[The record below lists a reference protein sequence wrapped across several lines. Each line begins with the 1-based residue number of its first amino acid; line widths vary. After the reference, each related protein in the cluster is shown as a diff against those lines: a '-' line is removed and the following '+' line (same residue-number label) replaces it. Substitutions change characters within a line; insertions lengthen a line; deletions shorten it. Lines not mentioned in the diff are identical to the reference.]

1 MGEPARVLMYCTR
14 ICPYC
19 TMADRLLERKGVKA
33 EKIHVDELPEQRVEM
48 VRITG
53 RTTVPQIFIGQTH
66 VGGYTDL
73 VELDRSGKLDALLA
87 PQS

>member
-1 MGEPARVLMYCTR
+1 MYCTR

-19 TMADRLLERKGVKA
+19 TMADKLLERKGVKA
-33 EKIHVDELPEQRVEM
+33 EKILVDELPDQRVEM

-53 RTTVPQIFIGQTH
+53 RTTVPQIFIGATH

-73 VELDRSGKLDALLA
+73 AELERCGKLDAMLST
-87 PQS
+87 PG

>member
-1 MGEPARVLMYCTR
+1 MGETARVVMYCTR

-19 TMADRLLERKGVKA
+19 TMADQLLERKGVKA

-66 VGGYTDL
+66 VGGFTDL
-73 VELDRSGKLDALLA
+73 AELDRSGKLDALLG
-87 PQS
+87 SRS

>member
-1 MGEPARVLMYCTR
+1 MYCTR

-33 EKIHVDELPEQRVEM
+33 EKILVDELPDQRVEM

-53 RTTVPQIFIGQTH
+53 RTTVPQIFIGDTH

-73 VELDRSGKLDALLA
+73 AELERCGKLDALLA
-87 PQS
+87 ASG

>member
-1 MGEPARVLMYCTR
+1 MGETVRVLMYCTH

-19 TMADRLLERKGVKA
+19 NMADRLLERKGVKA
-33 EKIHVDELPEQRVEM
+33 EKIHVDDLPEQRAEM

-53 RTTVPQIFIGQTH
+53 RTTVPQIFIGKTH

-73 VELDRSGKLDALLA
+73 AELERSGKLDTLLVS
-87 PQS
+87 PS